1 MNTENLKV
9 KAVTAAK
16 RFLYRLGSPFVWAAL
31 VFMLLLSLLK
41 DILLACLR
49 RGGDIIEVTQLAGK
63 AFVRGHKVS
72 EEE

>member
-9 KAVTAAK
+9 KAATAAK

-31 VFMLLLSLLK
+31 VFMLLLSLLR
-41 DILLACLR
+41 DILIVCLHR
-49 RGGDIIEVTQLAGK
+49 CGDIIEITQLAGK
-63 AFVRGHKVS
+63 AFVLGHKVS